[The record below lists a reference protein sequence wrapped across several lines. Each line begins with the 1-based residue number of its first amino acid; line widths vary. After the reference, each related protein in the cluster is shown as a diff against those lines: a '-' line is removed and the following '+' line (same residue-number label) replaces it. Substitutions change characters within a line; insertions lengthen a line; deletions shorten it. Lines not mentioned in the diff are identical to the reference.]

1 MGLQGGAHEAYAC
14 CVDVQVGK
22 LPALPEVNE
31 DLPTPVAPQ
40 PEKVEDPGSW
50 ARILPYAARLKKT
63 SRRNFLVTAGVS
75 AALAGDM
82 LFTRRVQAERRATKI
97 LRVPDSYSD
106 LYFPKASWILFPGY
120 KTSWEEAQW
129 ILNSLRPALHQRG
142 RLAAIGYSNLGLDV
156 DEIVRELILH
166 VRELGLEKLYF
177 YGHSFGG
184 MLATQVAARLLEL
197 HGVETQLIVLDS
209 SPFSRADVLDQ
220 SWFDG
225 VVFLYEN
232 GFRIPSVL
240 RGGYELGERVAHKD
254 ERTWRQILDQT
265 MEQLSPIAPSSVL
278 IQTESAYIYHFD
290 GLRFAGKIGGTRMA
304 FLGNSDDGTV
314 NYESARAGWS
324 KVFGA
329 NMALPTLST
338 EGARPAH
345 ASPQW
350 NGGLYRPLLEKVQNE
365 LEPLPP
371 EPEIPSYKEPNGKVI
386 RPA

>member
-1 MGLQGGAHEAYAC
+1 M
-14 CVDVQVGK
+14 
-22 LPALPEVNE
+22 
-31 DLPTPVAPQ
+31 
-40 PEKVEDPGSW
+40 PGSGSVDAADPADW
-50 ARILPYAARLKKT
+50 ARILPHVSRIKRT
-63 SRRNFLVTAGVS
+63 SRRNFLITAGVS
-75 AALAGDM
+75 VALAGDM

-142 RLAAIGYSNLGLDV
+142 RLAAVGYSNLGLDV
-156 DEIVRELILH
+156 DEIVRELVLH

-254 ERTWRQILDQT
+254 ERTWRQILDQSL
-265 MEQLSPIAPSSVL
+265 EQLSPIAPSSVL

-290 GLRFAGKIGGTRMA
+290 GLRLAGKIGSAKMA
-304 FLGNSDDGTV
+304 FLGNSKDNTV

-324 KVFGA
+324 KVFAA
-329 NMALPTLST
+329 NMKLPVLST

-350 NGGLYRPLLEKVQNE
+350 SADVYRPLLERVQNE

-371 EPEIPSYKEPNGKVI
+371 APVEPSYQEPNGRVI

>member
-1 MGLQGGAHEAYAC
+1 M
-14 CVDVQVGK
+14 DVQVGK
-22 LPALPEVNE
+22 LPAPPEVNE

-40 PEKVEDPGSW
+40 PAKIEDPGSW

-82 LFTRRVQAERRATKI
+82 LFTRHVQAERRATKI

-290 GLRFAGKIGGTRMA
+290 GLRFAGKIGGARMA

>member
-1 MGLQGGAHEAYAC
+1 
-14 CVDVQVGK
+14 VDVQVGK
-22 LPALPEVNE
+22 LPAPPEENE
-31 DLPTPVAPQ
+31 DLPTPVAPK
-40 PEKVEDPGSW
+40 PEKGEDPGSW

-314 NYESARAGWS
+314 NYETARAGWS

-338 EGARPAH
+338 VGARPAH

-365 LEPLPP
+365 LDPLPP
-371 EPEIPSYKEPNGKVI
+371 EPEIPSYKEPNGKVV

>member
-1 MGLQGGAHEAYAC
+1 M
-14 CVDVQVGK
+14 DVQVGK
-22 LPALPEVNE
+22 LQAPPEVNE
-31 DLPTPVAPQ
+31 NLPGRGSALPVSGSRDAA
-40 PEKVEDPGSW
+40 DPADW
-50 ARILPYAARLKKT
+50 ARILPQVSRIKRI
-63 SRRNFLVTAGVS
+63 SRRDFLITAGVS
-75 AALAGDM
+75 VALAGDM
-82 LFTRRVQAERRATKI
+82 LFTRHVQAERRATKI

-142 RLAAIGYSNLGLDV
+142 RLAAVGYSNLGLDV
-156 DEIVRELILH
+156 DEVVRELVLH

-254 ERTWRQILDQT
+254 ERTWRQILDQSL
-265 MEQLSPIAPSSVL
+265 EQLSPIAPSSVL

-290 GLRFAGKIGGTRMA
+290 GLRLAGKIGSAKMA
-304 FLGNSDDGTV
+304 FLGNSEDKTV
-314 NYESARAGWS
+314 NYESARAAWS
-324 KVFGA
+324 KVFAA
-329 NMALPTLST
+329 NMKLPVLST

-350 NGGLYRPLLEKVQNE
+350 SADIYRPLLERVQNE

-371 EPEIPSYKEPNGKVI
+371 APEEPSYQEPNGRVI